1 MDTRRPLSIKPETR
15 ELLPVTGKRKPTSS
29 KDKVEKPY
37 KASKLNPGPKPEPE
51 PGPGPG
57 PISPIRV
64 GIKEE
69 GTEYWTN
76 TMQCGKLDGNYYVVQ
91 LKYIKLPIIEF
102 NNDIGPGNYTWVL
115 LEIGENPRLRKL
127 LLSSKVQSGYE
138 IGTKHSDII
147 HNFVNENYI
156 KNKISVPLVN
166 LLYAGEMNIKES
178 TTRGDPKKNIFFNFE
193 SGSYMLRLG
202 RKKTDIEASYE
213 KATTDLLEFI
223 DSAQFNL
230 IPPKPDLIKADNKA
244 KESGIEI
251 DKDKRR
257 EDNSFITHKK
267 IRLTYETLRKYLDS
281 GAPIYRFND
290 EAKCKIFAQRGNKI
304 PFGELNGERV
314 KLSSLNSGGKRKGTK
329 RKGTKRKGTK
339 RKGTK
344 RKGTKRKQKRV

>member
-1 MDTRRPLSIKPETR
+1 MATRRPLSIKPETR

-29 KDKVEKPY
+29 KDKVEKP
-37 KASKLNPGPKPEPE
+37 PKVPKVK
-51 PGPGPG
+51 PGPG

-76 TMQCGKLDGNYYVVQ
+76 PMQCGELDGNYYVVQ

-102 NNDIGPGNYTWVL
+102 NNHIRPGIYTWVL
-115 LEIGENPRLRKL
+115 LEIDKNPKLRKL
-127 LLSSKVQSGYE
+127 LLSSNVKSGYE

-156 KNKISVPLVN
+156 KNKIPVPLVN
-166 LLYAGEMNIKES
+166 LLYAGEMVIKEQS
-178 TTRGDPKKNIFFNFE
+178 THTGNQKRDIFFNFE

-202 RKKTDIEASYE
+202 RQKTDIEASYE
-213 KATTDLLEFI
+213 KATTDLLKFI
-223 DSAQFNL
+223 DRAQFNV
-230 IPPKPDLIKADNKA
+230 IPPNPDLIKADNDA

-281 GAPIYRFND
+281 DAKIYRFGD
-290 EAKCKIFAQRGNKI
+290 EKQCKIFAQRENKI
-304 PFGELNGERV
+304 PFYKLDGERV
-314 KLSSLNSGGKRKGTK
+314 KLSSLRSGGKRKGTKRKGTK